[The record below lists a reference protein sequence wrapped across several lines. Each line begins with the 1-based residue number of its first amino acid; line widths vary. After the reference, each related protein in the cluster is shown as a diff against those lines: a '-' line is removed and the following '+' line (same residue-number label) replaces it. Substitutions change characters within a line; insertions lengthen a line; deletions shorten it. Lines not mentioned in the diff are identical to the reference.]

1 MSHLSIFE
9 ILMLLC
15 FACSWPVSII
25 KTLKTKFVLG
35 KSPLF
40 MTIILVGYVFGIVH
54 KILYNYDAVTF
65 LYIFNFM
72 IVSIDLSLYFIY
84 IEKNKAEINK
94 N

>member
-1 MSHLSIFE
+1 
-9 ILMLLC
+9 MLLC